1 MSTDRALVLV
11 TNSAT
16 ESVEAV
22 VVEAPIATD
31 LTPLPPIPRSRH
43 PAWAYLESLD
53 SETSRPTMQ
62 QALGLIARL
71 CGYPDLDVCPWHRLR
86 FEHINAIR
94 AKLINGFVLPRDLA
108 STGRRRGR
116 PRKAQT
122 TPPDD
127 MSSGEV
133 VKLSPASARKHMA
146 ALRRV
151 MHYAWELG
159 YITQEE
165 CARAINVKPIKG
177 TRLTSSAAAGR
188 SLTSGELLALI
199 QVSAADPEPDG
210 ARDVAIFSLGYGL
223 GLRRSDLIRMD
234 LEHYNPTTSTLAIR
248 GKGDVETVLPVEGG
262 AKFALEQW
270 IVVRG
275 DAKGPMFYRV
285 RKLGK
290 VVAARMTPN
299 AIYDIV
305 QRRARE
311 ARVERFSPHDLR
323 RTFAGDMFDLG
334 IDIATLQHLMRHA
347 DPRTTAQ
354 YDRRPD
360 RARREAIQRL
370 HIPVVPLASKPKA

>member
-1 MSTDRALVLV
+1 MSTDRALVL
-11 TNSAT
+11 AADGAA
-16 ESVEAV
+16 EAALAV
-22 VVEAPIATD
+22 VVETPIAAD
-31 LTPLPPIPRSRH
+31 LAPLAQIPRSRH

-53 SETSRPTMQ
+53 AETSRPTMQ

-71 CGYPDLDVCPWHRLR
+71 CGYPNVDVCPWHHLR

-94 AKLINGFVLPRDLA
+94 AKLINGFVLARD
-108 STGRRRGR
+108 TTTPGRRRGR
-116 PRKAQT
+116 PRKAQAT
-122 TPPDD
+122 TPDD
-127 MSSGEV
+127 MPSSEL
-133 VKLSPASARKHMA
+133 VKLAPSSARKHMA

-165 CARAINVKPIKG
+165 YARAVNVKPIKG
-177 TRLTSSAAAGR
+177 TRISSSAAAGR

-199 QVSAADPEPDG
+199 QASAADPEPDG

-234 LEHYNPTTSTLAIR
+234 LEHYNPTTSTLTIR

-270 IVVRG
+270 IAVRG

-290 VVAARMTPN
+290 VVAARMTPH

-334 IDIATLQHLMRHA
+334 VDIATLQHLMRHA
-347 DPRTTAQ
+347 EPRTTAQ

-360 RARREAIQRL
+360 RVRREAVRRL
-370 HIPVVPLASKPKA
+370 HIPVVPLAPKPKA